1 VLAAAMIFAMVMTV
15 SISTS
20 SAAVFHIGASVR
32 RLEASMLADRILAD
46 LEIEMK
52 QGIAPESTDEFE
64 QDPYT
69 IRIGR
74 IDLTQD
80 IGAHDPNNEE
90 SIIVSTLGAELPEVL
105 NHLGRY
111 DIEVSWMEQSGPQS
125 VTRISFAFD
134 WQNARTEFSTL
145 FTPSTPSDADGD
157 VSDENGTEKNQ
168 AGHRMGFSTSTD
180 KRDRRCLS
188 GHENKTSQPVPSSS
202 AFTTALSSEARP
214 ESASAAS
221 TQA

>member
-1 VLAAAMIFAMVMTV
+1 VTHLGILKPSLKSSRAGAQGRYVDEADFEDSLLSSSAGLSLLEVLAAAMIFAMVMTV
-15 SISTS
+15 LISTS
-20 SAAVFHIGASVR
+20 STAVFHIGASVR

-52 QGIAPESTDEFE
+52 QGIAPEPTDEFE

-80 IGAHDPNNEE
+80 IGAHDPNNGE
-90 SIIVSTLGAELPEVL
+90 SIIVSTFGAELPEVL
-105 NHLGRY
+105 NHLRRY

-145 FTPSTPSDADGD
+145 FTPSTPSAADGD
-157 VSDENGTEKNQ
+157 VSDENGTE
-168 AGHRMGFSTSTD
+168 
-180 KRDRRCLS
+180 
-188 GHENKTSQPVPSSS
+188 EN
-202 AFTTALSSEARP
+202 
-214 ESASAAS
+214 
-221 TQA
+221 